1 MAAPARPM
9 RTRSSGGRTLILLG
23 VLLAL
28 AAGAIVIFVVSQYT
42 SAPLQTETVVV
53 AASDLPAGAILST
66 TQSGQ
71 PAQGSTS
78 SGTYELISAAFTTKT
93 VNTDFAPKDAY
104 VFKSQSDLN
113 NFLNNQVLSS
123 EFYAGEIL
131 RNPDPRLT
139 PLGTGAPG
147 SLTSINPGQIHT
159 GEVLVQIKLDGK
171 AAMVPGDH
179 VDLIATYCNSSLSS
193 VNTGGAQSCASQ
205 TTYQNLY
212 VYAVQSNIVFVV
224 ATRQQAGEL
233 LYMTSNA
240 TNYELAIRKPGDDTS
255 APTTPV
261 GSTKIISDFFH

>member
-71 PAQGSTS
+71 TTQGGTS

-104 VFKSQSDLN
+104 VFKSQTDLN

-139 PLGTGAPG
+139 PLGSGAPG
-147 SLTSINPGQIHT
+147 SLTSNNPGQIQT
-159 GEVLVQIKLDGK
+159 GDVLAQIKLDGK

-179 VDLIATYCNSSLSS
+179 VDLIITYCNTNLP
-193 VNTGGAQSCASQ
+193 NANAGGAQPCESQ
-205 TTYQNLY
+205 TTLQNLY

-224 ATRQQAGEL
+224 VNRQDAVKL
-233 LYMTSNA
+233 LYLTSNA
-240 TNYELAIRKPGDDTS
+240 SNYELAIRKPGDSTT

-261 GSTKIISDFFH
+261 GSTQIISDFFH

>member
-71 PAQGSTS
+71 AAQGSTS

-139 PLGTGAPG
+139 PLGSGAPG
-147 SLTSINPGQIHT
+147 SLTSINPGRIHT
-159 GEVLVQIKLDGK
+159 GDVLVQIKLDGK
-171 AAMVPGDH
+171 AAMVPGDY
-179 VDLIATYCNSSLSS
+179 VDLIATYCNSTLSS
-193 VNTGGAQSCASQ
+193 VNTGGAQACASG

-224 ATRQQAGEL
+224 ASRQQASEL
-233 LYMTSNA
+233 LYLTTNA
-240 TNYELAIRKPGDDTS
+240 TNYELAIRKPGDDT
-255 APTTPV
+255 TTPPAPV

>member
-1 MAAPARPM
+1 MAAPARPV

-53 AASDLPAGAILST
+53 AATDLPAGSILST

-71 PAQGSTS
+71 VGTS
-78 SGTYELISAAFTTKT
+78 AGTYMLISQAFTTKT

-104 VFKSQSDLN
+104 IFKSQADLN
-113 NFLNNQVLSS
+113 TFLNNQVISS

-131 RNPDPRLT
+131 RNGPNGDPRLT

-147 SLTSINPGQIHT
+147 SLTNINPSMIKSGD
-159 GEVLVQIKLDGK
+159 VLAQIKVDGK
-171 AAMVPGDH
+171 PAMVPGDH
-179 VDLIATYCNSSLSS
+179 IDLIATYCNSSLSNAGAGAS
-193 VNTGGAQSCASQ
+193 PCKSNT
-205 TTYQNLY
+205 TFQNLY
-212 VYAVQSNIVFVV
+212 VYAVQGNVIYVV
-224 ATRQQAGEL
+224 APREQAVEL
-233 LYMTSNA
+233 YYLTTNA
-240 TNYELAIRKPGDDTS
+240 TGYELAIRKPGDDTT

-261 GSTKIISDFFH
+261 NSTTIISDFFH